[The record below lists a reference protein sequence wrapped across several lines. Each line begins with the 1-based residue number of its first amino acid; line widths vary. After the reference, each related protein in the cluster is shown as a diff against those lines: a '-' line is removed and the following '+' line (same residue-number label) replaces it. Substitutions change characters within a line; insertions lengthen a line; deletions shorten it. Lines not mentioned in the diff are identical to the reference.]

1 MLEIDRK
8 SFRER
13 ERQRRKE
20 IAEIIEEFFGEILWS
35 EGRKMNRNWNLPV
48 FCHNLCSA
56 FASRKKNYLRKAQWI
71 LR

>member
-35 EGRKMNRNWNLPV
+35 EGRKMNRN
-48 FCHNLCSA
+48 
-56 FASRKKNYLRKAQWI
+56 
-71 LR
+71 